1 MWCIFLGSNPRGT
14 IWHILF
20 IKKVELAHW
29 KWLCVIWQLRI
40 WEESLLWMGIFI
52 ESSSIFFLHRIERWK
67 IKTSKLKA
75 SHGIRGLYRCTIIVQ
90 QGGETKQSK
99 GCKQVSCFGTKACP
113 PRVCGGLTLVQNS
126 RGTEQL
132 SEICL
137 TTSQTKQVLLSSFS
151 RCVRNPYFP
160 RTVLALL

>member
-1 MWCIFLGSNPRGT
+1 MAYPLYKEGWISTLKMALCNLATAYLRRVFTMDGDIHRIFLY
-14 IWHILF
+14 
-20 IKKVELAHW
+20 
-29 KWLCVIWQLRI
+29 
-40 WEESLLWMGIFI
+40 
-52 ESSSIFFLHRIERWK
+52 FFLHRIERWK